1 MTLLDWLVL
10 GGTLAFITGFGI
22 YKGRQANSI
31 QEYLL
36 AGRRMRWYSVTL
48 AIMATQASAITF
60 LSTPGQGYA
69 DGMRFV
75 QMYLGLPLAMIGIAA
90 VAVPIYHRLKI
101 LTPYEYLE
109 KRFDAKTR
117 LLTAFLFLLQR
128 GLATG
133 LTIYAPSLVLSV
145 LLGWNLSLTILV
157 MGGLMITYTVTGG
170 ARAVSRTQ
178 PQQAAVIFLGMT
190 AAFVVLVWRLP
201 GDVSITGALQL
212 AGHLGRLNP
221 IDWTFDLQNRYN
233 IWSGL
238 IGGLFLALSYF
249 GTDHSQVQRYL
260 TGRSVAESRTGLL
273 MNGLLKVPMQFGIL
287 LLGALLFVFYQ
298 FNPAPLFFNPVET
311 AKVVASERRAE
322 WLELEGQHQRLFEV
336 RKQRALELART
347 AEAGPADSA
356 GEARQA
362 LAAADRAVD
371 QTRAAAARLIQEV
384 DPAANTNDVNYV
396 FLTFVLHYLPAG
408 LVGLI
413 LAVVF
418 SASMSSTSGELA
430 ALSAVT
436 VVDGYRRLIGGAG
449 ENHREVTVSRWS
461 TLLWGGFAMLFA
473 EYAGRLGT
481 LVEAV
486 NILGS
491 LFYGTILGIFLTAF
505 FLKRVRGHAVFCAA
519 LAAEAG
525 VIACFLLTPVS
536 FLWYN
541 VVGCGLVILLALI
554 FSFRPGIRNR
564 GASASRPV
572 AA

>member
-22 YKGRQANSI
+22 YKGRQANSL

-109 KRFDAKTR
+109 KRFDTKTR
-117 LLTAFLFLLQR
+117 LLTAVLFLLQR

-190 AAFVVLVWRLP
+190 AAFVVLIWRLP
-201 GDVSITGALQL
+201 NDVSITGTLQL

-221 IDWTFDLQNRYN
+221 IDWSFDLQNRYN

-273 MNGLLKVPMQFGIL
+273 MNGLLKVPMQFAIL

-311 AKVVASERRAE
+311 AKVVASERRGE
-322 WLELEGQHQRLFEV
+322 WLELEGRHRQLLEE
-336 RKQRALELART
+336 RKRRALELART
-347 AEAGPADSA
+347 ADSEPSESA
-356 GEARQA
+356 GAARQA

-371 QTRAAAARLIQEV
+371 QTRTAAARLIQEV

-436 VVDGYRRLIGGAG
+436 VVDGHRRLTGGAAG
-449 ENHREVTVSRWS
+449 ERREVAVSRLA
-461 TLLWGGFAMLFA
+461 TLAWGAFAMLFA

-491 LFYGTILGIFLTAF
+491 LFYGTILGIFLVAF
-505 FLKRVRGHAVFCAA
+505 FAKRVRGSAVFFAA
-519 LAAEAG
+519 LVAEAA
-525 VIACFLLTPVS
+525 VIACWLFTPIS

-541 VVGCGLVILLALI
+541 VVGCILVIGFALLLH
-554 FSFRPGIRNR
+554 SVDRLSLLKTGRT
-564 GASASRPV
+564 GQCC
-572 AA
+572 

>member
-22 YKGRQANSI
+22 YKGRQANSL
-31 QEYLL
+31 QEYFL
-36 AGRRMRWYSVTL
+36 AGRRMRWCSVTL

-109 KRFDAKTR
+109 QRFDTKTR

-201 GDVSITGALQL
+201 HDVSTTGVLQL

-238 IGGLFLALSYF
+238 IGGFFLALSYF

-273 MNGLLKVPMQFGIL
+273 TNGLLKVPMQFAIL

-322 WLELEGQHQRLFEV
+322 WLELEGRHQRLLEE
-336 RKQRALELART
+336 RKQRALELARIIDD
-347 AEAGPADSA
+347 GPADSDA
-356 GEARQA
+356 KARQA

-371 QTRAAAARLIQEV
+371 QTRTAAARLIQEV
-384 DPAANTNDVNYV
+384 DPTANTNDVNYV

-436 VVDGYRRLIGGAG
+436 VVDGYRRLTRGAVG
-449 ENHREVTVSRWS
+449 ERREVAVSRLA
-461 TLLWGGFAMLFA
+461 TLAWGAFAMFFA

-491 LFYGTILGIFLTAF
+491 LFYGTILGIFLVAF
-505 FLKRVRGHAVFCAA
+505 FAKRVRGNAVFIAA
-519 LAAEAG
+519 LVAEAA
-525 VIACFLLTPVS
+525 VIACWLCTPVS

-541 VVGCGLVILLALI
+541 VVGCIMVIGLALLFHSVERYFLSTI
-554 FSFRPGIRNR
+554 GRTGPCS
-564 GASASRPV
+564 
-572 AA
+572 